1 MNRPKAWSADRPERE
16 QALVG
21 GARLIRLTQAEDMR
35 GSLAAAE
42 LGKDLPFAPKRFF
55 VVHGVPSAEVRGEHA
70 HRECHQFMVCT
81 SGSVTVLV
89 DDGSD
94 RAEVR
99 LDDPSLG
106 LYVPPMLWGTQYAY
120 SSDAALAVLASHD
133 YDPADYVRDYDVFV
147 RLKRQDAE

>member
-1 MNRPKAWSADRPERE
+1 
-16 QALVG
+16 
-21 GARLIRLTQAEDMR
+21 MR

-94 RAEVR
+94 RAEVEFRRPEPWPLCPADALGNAIR
-99 LDDPSLG
+99 LLKRCR
-106 LYVPPMLWGTQYAY
+106 GT
-120 SSDAALAVLASHD
+120 LAVLASHD